1 MSAMTGL
8 RPILVLNGPNLNML
22 GVREPHIYGHHTLG
36 DVEDMCRAK
45 AAELG
50 VEVTFGQSNYEGE
63 LVGMIQQARDGASG
77 IVINPGAYTHTSVA
91 IYDALK
97 LAELPVIEVHLSN
110 PHRRE
115 EFRHHSYISLVA
127 DGIVAGFGARSFVMA
142 IEGMVGHLRQQAPAG
157 GSGG

>member
-1 MSAMTGL
+1 MTGL

-22 GVREPHIYGHHTLG
+22 GVREPHIYGHHTLA
-36 DVEDMCRAK
+36 DVEAMCREK
-45 AAELG
+45 AASLG
-50 VEVTFGQSNYEGE
+50 VEATFGQSNYEGE

-142 IEGMVGHLRQQAPAG
+142 LEGMVALLRQQAAAG
-157 GSGG
+157 GAGG